1 VKIAIQCL
9 CVLSRIDHDLVEAST
24 GHILAKF
31 LTVLQSPHGESLAT
45 PTREFLSLALSF
57 HTKTR
62 TLPAHISR
70 LIHSCAPPPQ
80 LSSASIRTFYD
91 GLVASPAL
99 ALDHLNKLS
108 MAVRTFITPG
118 QTFEIARRVLDML
131 QEIWKRFRDVEMAA
145 TADRGQGPRKKRR
158 TSQCSVNA
166 GKEDADADAVTF
178 VLATRIVG
186 MVLTSLPLHTI
197 TEAEQARVK
206 STVADSLTGFVR
218 EAILAGTDA
227 VTSGRSDRGRDVWAL
242 QVVAASAL
250 RLRHMLR
257 SSGHALD
264 DYDVQNDFD
273 KLAAAML
280 QVDDC
285 LPEYSIEIVSL
296 NALVSHLAYSWDES
310 FVIYRTTDLIVTSSS
325 NKSYLTP
332 L

>member
-1 VKIAIQCL
+1 M
-9 CVLSRIDHDLVEAST
+9 LSRIDHDLVEAST

-45 PTREFLSLALSF
+45 PTREFLFLALSF

-62 TLPAHISR
+62 TLPTHISR
-70 LIHSCAPPPQ
+70 LINSCAPPPQ
-80 LSSASIRTFYD
+80 LPPPSIRTFYD

-118 QTFEIARRVLDML
+118 QTSEIARRVLDML
-131 QEIWKRFRDVEMAA
+131 QEIWKRFRDVEKAA
-145 TADRGQGPRKKRR
+145 AADRGQGPRKKRR
-158 TSQCSVNA
+158 ASQSYVNA

-178 VLATRIVG
+178 MFATRIVG
-186 MVLTSLPLHTI
+186 TVLTSLPLHTI

-206 STVADSLTGFVR
+206 STVAESLAGFVR

-227 VTSGRSDRGRDVWAL
+227 VTSGRSDRGRDVWAT
-242 QVVAASAL
+242 QVVAAAAL
-250 RLRHMLR
+250 RLRYMLQ
-257 SSGHALD
+257 SSGHALNGHD
-264 DYDVQNDFD
+264 NQNDFD
-273 KLAAAML
+273 KLATAIL

-296 NALVSHLAYSWDES
+296 NALRSHLAYLRNKS
-310 FVIYRTTDLIVTSSS
+310 FVICCTMDLIITSSG
-325 NKSYLTP
+325 NKSYLTA